1 MLKTHSVKE
10 ELTRT
15 EIVEL
20 VNKHNGRLPRLLKLK
35 DMYENRN
42 GIKGRLQSDDSK
54 PNNKISHPYADY
66 IVNSIVGYFMGK
78 PVTYSFNDNQEIT
91 ALFDDIYKYNDESAE
106 NTQLATDASIYGV
119 SCELMY
125 LDKELNP
132 RFKAISP
139 LEAIAIYDTSVEENL
154 IGFIRHWKIKDV
166 DNKDVDYVEYY
177 NSYKVVKFTTN
188 DNSVYEE
195 QEHFWGDVPVV
206 VVENN
211 KDLCSDFEK
220 VVDLIDALDKVV
232 SDTANDF
239 EMFTNAILVVTGMEL
254 EEEDYE
260 KLKTTR
266 VISIQ
271 DASGKAAYL
280 FKDIPDTALENYKNR
295 LVDDIHKFSSV
306 PNMSDEN
313 FANNLSGV
321 SMQFKL
327 SSLEFKC
334 ATKESYFRKAL
345 LRRIELICNV
355 LSLLGKLNIKTDE
368 IIKSVDIRFT
378 RNTINNNDELVTRA
392 LQLSTILSKETL
404 LENLLP
410 FIPSVEEEL
419 ERLAKEKEEKLNA
432 IKDFDL
438 DDQGHFVNSAK
449 ALEGV
454 EDEQDEETEE

>member
-1 MLKTHSVKE
+1 MLKAHSMKE

-20 VNKHNGRLPRLLKLK
+20 VNKHNGKLPHLLKLK
-35 DMYENRN
+35 EMYENRN
-42 GIKGRLQSDDSK
+42 NIKARPQADSSK
-54 PNNKISHPYADY
+54 PNNRVSHPYADY

-78 PVTYSFNDNQEIT
+78 PVAYSFSDNEEIT
-91 ALFDDIYKYNDESAE
+91 TLFDDLYKYNDESAE

-119 SCELMY
+119 ACELLY

-139 LEAIAIYDTSVEENL
+139 LESIAIYDTSVEENL
-154 IGFIRHWKIKDV
+154 IGFIRHWKVKDV
-166 DNKDVDYVEYY
+166 DNRDVDYVEYY
-177 NSYKVVKFTTN
+177 SSNKVIKFTTN
-188 DNSVYEE
+188 DNSMYEE

-206 VVENN
+206 IVENN

-220 VVDLIDALDKVV
+220 VIDLIDALDKVV

-239 EMFTNAILVVTGMEL
+239 EMFTNAIMVVRGVKLDKEVF
-254 EEEDYE
+254 E
-260 KLKTTR
+260 KLKEMKLMNLVSDSEKNT
-266 VISIQ
+266 SI
-271 DASGKAAYL
+271 DVKYL
-280 FKDIPDTALENYKNR
+280 YKDLPDTALENYKNR
-295 LVDDIHKFSSV
+295 LVDDIHKFSAV

-419 ERLAKEKEEKLNA
+419 ERLNKQKEEA
-432 IKDFDL
+432 VSFMQ
-438 DDQGHFVNSAK
+438 DDYNSH
-449 ALEGV
+449 EPV
-454 EDEQDEETEE
+454 EDEGQEGE

>member
-1 MLKTHSVKE
+1 MLKTHSMKKE
-10 ELTRT
+10 LSRK
-15 EIVEL
+15 EIVAL
-20 VNKHNGRLPRLLKLK
+20 VDTHNMKLPRYLKLK
-35 DMYENRN
+35 EMYENKN
-42 GIKGRLQSDDSK
+42 AIKHRPQTDPSK
-54 PNNKISHPYADY
+54 PNNKVSHPYADY

-78 PVTYSFNDNQEIT
+78 PVTYSFGDDEDVAT
-91 ALFDDIYKYNDESAE
+91 LFNNLFKYNDESAE

-139 LEAIAIYDTSVEENL
+139 LESIAIYDTTVEENL
-154 IGFIRHWKIKDV
+154 VGFIRHWKIKDV
-166 DNKDVDYVEYY
+166 DDKDIDYVEYY
-177 NSYKVVKFTTN
+177 NDKKIIKFTTG
-188 DNSVYEE
+188 DNGVTEE
-195 QEHFWGDVPVV
+195 LEHYFGDVPVV

-211 KDLCSDFEK
+211 KDLCGDFEK
-220 VVDLIDALDKVV
+220 VIDLIDALDKVV
-232 SDTANDF
+232 SDSANDF
-239 EMFTNAILVVTGMEL
+239 ETFTNAILMISGTSLDEEL
-254 EEEDYE
+254 IK
-260 KLKTTR
+260 KLKDSR
-266 VISIQ
+266 LLNIEDSN
-271 DASGKAAYL
+271 GKAEYL

-355 LSLLGKLNIKTDE
+355 LSLLGKIPDNTQEFIKNI
-368 IIKSVDIRFT
+368 DIRFT
-378 RNTINNNDELVTRA
+378 RNTINNSDELVTRA
-392 LQLSTILSKETL
+392 LQLSTLLSTETL

-410 FIPSVEEEL
+410 FIPSVEEEM
-419 ERLAKEKEEKLNA
+419 ERLATEKEANVSFMQ
-432 IKDFDL
+432 DSFDSHEPVL
-438 DDQGHFVNSAK
+438 DD
-449 ALEGV
+449 E
-454 EDEQDEETEE
+454 EQDENVGE